1 MKKASADYLLRIQE
15 TERKEKLAAYLCQMI
30 FVAGFLIIATLL
42 LGKPLRSAVSQFQ
55 AEASHAQVSSRA
67 SATAR

>member
-1 MKKASADYLLRIQE
+1 MKKASADYLLRIQD

-42 LGKPLRSAVSQFQ
+42 LGKPLRSAVNQFQ
-55 AEASHAQVSSRA
+55 AEASQGQVSTRA